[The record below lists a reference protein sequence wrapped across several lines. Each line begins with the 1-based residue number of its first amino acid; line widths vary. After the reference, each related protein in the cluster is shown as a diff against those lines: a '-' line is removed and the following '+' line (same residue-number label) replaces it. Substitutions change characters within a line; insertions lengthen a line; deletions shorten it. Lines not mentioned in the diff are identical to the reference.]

1 MRRTSRPATAA
12 TVSGALVD
20 WLACRLASGVRGAA
34 LRCVVLR
41 LLLLLRRLLDGRSVL
56 PEQHGGPVREAAR
69 DGPVQRALWT
79 GVERRL
85 DRVHVPLPLEHQRA
99 IRECR
104 VCVAGWLTCWHTL
117 LRSLARCEHVCADDR
132 LLRPVVGRQM
142 HGQPMQDRVHSRQ
155 RCGRE
160 HEREFLQEPA
170 VCGERLHERVYGVV
184 HGAHLGAD
192 NGPAVVVD
200 DCAFVVEQH
209 TGGDVSEHACRERR
223 RRWRRH
229 GRCVRGA
236 SAVAVVLNAL
246 AGSGGPG
253 QSTSTACTTTTTT
266 CAAGGSSNYN
276 SWNTT
281 SLVFD
286 SNGRTVSLS

>member
-1 MRRTSRPATAA
+1 MR
-12 TVSGALVD
+12 L
-20 WLACRLASGVRGAA
+20 GV
-34 LRCVVLR
+34 CVVAELHGDAELR
-41 LLLLLRRLLDGRSVL
+41 VL
-56 PEQHGGPVREAAR
+56 CGQ
-69 DGPVQRALWT
+69 
-79 GVERRL
+79 
-85 DRVHVPLPLEHQRA
+85 
-99 IRECR
+99 
-104 VCVAGWLTCWHTL
+104 
-117 LRSLARCEHVCADDR
+117 LRSTVVVVDRSIERIVDSAIVCAIII
-132 LLRPVVGRQM
+132 
-142 HGQPMQDRVHSRQ
+142 
-155 RCGRE
+155 
-160 HEREFLQEPA
+160 
-170 VCGERLHERVYGVV
+170 
-184 HGAHLGAD
+184 
-192 NGPAVVVD
+192 VVVD